1 MQDFIVGPFDQTIKM
16 ANFPV
21 LSSIIGLAYEGGTPF
36 QAEIYFINLARII
49 QVKFGVPFFDVYDPR
64 LADFGVVVSGID
76 IGVIEID
83 KTSEDYRQLMAV
95 TKNIVAV
102 KIEAETQDY
111 VERLRIQREE
121 GQYAMHKQSQASNI
135 GAFQVEKQAEVGGAN
150 DFESTDSPNMWGISR
165 WEKSVRFMMWK

>member
-1 MQDFIVGPFDQTIKM
+1 M
-16 ANFPV
+16 NH
-21 LSSIIGLAYEGGTPF
+21 SY
-36 QAEIYFINLARII
+36 ARR
-49 QVKFGVPFFDVYDPR
+49 FFAGVAVATSRKSNDADGDSDKNRVR
-64 LADFGVVVSGID
+64 LITNCC
-76 IGVIEID
+76 
-83 KTSEDYRQLMAV
+83 TSEGYRQLMAV

-121 GQYAMHKQSQASNI
+121 GQYAMHKQTQASNI